1 MELADSHVY
10 HDWSTVHAEVITS
23 DYAGHRSNSTLAIS
37 DEVILKQDNN
47 AFLKYRSGQGSH
59 WKYVRDNDINAW
71 IEQVSLNA
79 KTIQTVTESES
90 RPSTLVNKINELRSI
105 YSLIDEELASILG
118 TSRKTLHNWVNGNT
132 KPNKNKLNRLLHQ
145 HKLAEKWVNNGYPTA
160 TNLDPVDKQKL
171 LSMLEETGINEDEFL
186 YFGSGIMLSSPAQ
199 EIDNPFA

>member
-10 HDWSTVHAEVITS
+10 HSWSTVHAEVITS
-23 DYAGHRSNSTLAIS
+23 EYTGHLSNSTLAIS
-37 DEVILKQDNN
+37 DEVILKQDDN

-59 WKYVRDNDINAW
+59 WKYVRDNDIKAW
-71 IEQVSLNA
+71 IEKASLHE
-79 KTIQTVTESES
+79 KTIQSFKENESK
-90 RPSTLVNKINELRSI
+90 PSALVNKVNELRSI

-132 KPNKNKLNRLLHQ
+132 KPNKNKLNRLIFQ
-145 HKLAEKWVNNGYPTA
+145 HKLAERWMSNGYPTA
-160 TNLDPVDKQKL
+160 TNLDPVDKQKI
-171 LSMLEETGINEDEFL
+171 LSMLEDTEVNEEEFL